1 MSHHSSD
8 PGMEE
13 AMHEAMRLALGE
25 FPDGK
30 LSPDDEGAIAMA
42 VGHVAGRVK
51 LTFAKPVAWLGLRP
65 QEAVELAQLLIDH
78 AKAASPRDFIIEVKL

>member
-8 PGMEE
+8 PSMEK
-13 AMHEAMRLALGE
+13 AMHEAMRQALGE

-42 VGHVAGRVK
+42 VAHVSGRVK
-51 LTFAKPVAWLGLRP
+51 LSFGKPVAWLGLRP
-65 QEAVELAQLLIDH
+65 EEAVELAQLLIDH
-78 AKAASPRDFIIEVKL
+78 AKAAGLREPVTLKL